1 MKDINNKIN
10 KNAAYQKEEK
20 LQNELQDEFIR
31 ITRNNLKNTMM
42 KYEYFANKL
51 IKSYSNKRLI
61 ILKEYCSKNLNEE
74 QSKVKLKEE
83 NDKLNETLENIVNL
97 IEKDL
102 EKIYND
108 NINDFILKMNEI
120 FDTGSIDVNI
130 LHIYNSIKNNEYS
143 SQRINEHLN
152 DAVKKYEE
160 VFRNYL
166 LKKMKYKEELEIYNL
181 RQQQIINENIDSKKD
196 YSDINNYLNNFKN
209 NANANNDYK
218 KLSSLVQSIKEFN
231 EKNEK

>member
-51 IKSYSNKRLI
+51 IMSYSNKRLF
-61 ILKEYCSKNLNEE
+61 ILKEYWSKNLNEE

-143 SQRINEHLN
+143 SQRISEHLN

>member
-209 NANANNDYK
+209 NANVNNDYK

>member
-209 NANANNDYK
+209 NVNANNDYK